1 MKLIDARKAIT
12 SRYLTEFALLY
23 PAIPIFIDNK
33 GDSSKGTADKGD
45 SWVRITVISTSPNGQ
60 TLGKPGNRK
69 YNKLGFINCQIF
81 TSINQGTNANDEMAD
96 ASKELFEGVSF
107 ASKLWCYDGRV
118 ETIGSDGE
126 FWQQNAINV
135 FEYEYT
141 R

>member
-23 PAIPIFIDNK
+23 PDVPIFIDNI
-33 GDSSKGTADKGD
+33 GNSSKGNTEKGD
-45 SWVRITVISTSPNGQ
+45 SWVRITVLSTAPKGV
-60 TLGKPGNRK
+60 TLGRPGNRK
-69 YNKLGFINCQIF
+69 YTKLGFINCQIF
-81 TSINQGTNANDEMAD
+81 TSINQGANLNDEMAED
-96 ASKELFEGVSF
+96 SKDLFEGVNF
-107 ASKLWCYDGRV
+107 APKLWCYDGDV
-118 ETIGSDGE
+118 QTIGSDGE